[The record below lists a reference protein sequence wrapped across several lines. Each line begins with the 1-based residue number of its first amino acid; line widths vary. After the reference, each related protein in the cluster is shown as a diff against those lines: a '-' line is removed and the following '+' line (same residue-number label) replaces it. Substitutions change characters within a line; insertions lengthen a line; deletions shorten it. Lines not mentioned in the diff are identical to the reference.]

1 MIRLHRSST
10 IPALALPFV
19 LAAACARTPAPET
32 LPERNASVAPGD
44 VPLRRGDCAEARRQ
58 LALRPEMTVDRVPEP
73 LAMRPAPF
81 QKAPPTAFNK
91 DGSAVIKVEVMI
103 DTLGRAEMRTFKSV
117 QVSNPWFTA
126 NLRSILPRWRF
137 APATLAGCK
146 VRRVYRFSATVPPR
160 GKKR

>member
-1 MIRLHRSST
+1 MTPMHS
-10 IPALALPFV
+10 PALRALV
-19 LAAACARTPAPET
+19 ISLLAGAACARPPAAET
-32 LPERNASVAPGD
+32 APERNASIAPSEL
-44 VPLRRGDCAEARRQ
+44 PLRQGDCAEARRR
-58 LALRPEMTVDRVPEP
+58 LVERPDLTVDRVPEP

-81 QKAPPTAFNK
+81 QKAPPGAFNK

-103 DTLGRAEMRTFKSV
+103 DTLGRAEMKTFRPV

-146 VRRVYRFSATVPPR
+146 VRRVYRFTATVPPR